1 MLILMGSSANLT
13 SMKAMPAIV
22 GAKDG
27 MAGMRPP
34 AGVSADYGTE
44 IRTLL
49 ERQPLNPFKRMEF
62 RVLSFRPATQSVQAT
77 LGQEVIV

>member
-1 MLILMGSSANLT
+1 MLKSVRGNDEMDKSRRGEPVDESY
-13 SMKAMPAIV
+13 
-22 GAKDG
+22 
-27 MAGMRPP
+27 
-34 AGVSADYGTE
+34 GVA

-62 RVLSFRPATQSVQAT
+62 RVLSFRPATRSVQAT